1 MFTNFS
7 PLISRARPVYNPC
20 PDMELNL
27 KNIPQTA
34 QMNSHEIH
42 SYRSC
47 FKGNNI
53 CTRTGLK
60 RVACNG
66 KESGPPAHDQRAMDT
81 VLKLF
86 EAIKN
91 RNLSEM
97 SDTIAEECLLISNF
111 VSSFQPL
118 HGKKQVL
125 DFFSCIMNKLGK
137 NIEFVVQPTLD
148 DGMIIGVSWKLEW
161 NKVPIPLGKGFS
173 IYMCHVYQGKVM
185 IKNMEMFIEP
195 VLHIEPL
202 RLKTIALVM
211 NTVEKMNLQAL
222 LKGKAKGAY
231 NILFTL
237 FYIAAIVLFTYS
249 LWA

>member
-34 QMNSHEIH
+34 QMNSHEIY

-47 FKGNNI
+47 FKGI

-118 HGKKQVL
+118 HGKKQIL
-125 DFFSCIMNKLGK
+125 DFFSCFMNKLGK

-222 LKGKAKGAY
+222 LTGKAKGAY

-237 FYIAAIVLFTYS
+237 LYIAAIVLFTYS